1 MFIYVFFYV
10 IIKVKVKVGLTLW
23 KKNKITLA
31 LSSILLSVSLVGC
44 RNGDGLNRS
53 AKDGK
58 ENEVE
63 KAAIKLVRATKT
75 GDYNLISADELKK
88 SIDNKEDMVLVDTIP
103 ADRFEK
109 TKIKDAVHAGLPK
122 EMKDLK
128 PEEKEAFLK
137 TLGDNKDKKIVIY
150 CGFVACERSHVGA
163 VLAKEAGYKNV
174 YRFPGGI
181 AAWLDAGNSIDK

>member
-1 MFIYVFFYV
+1 M
-10 IIKVKVKVGLTLW
+10 

-44 RNGDGLNRS
+44 SSGDGLNRS

-58 ENEVE
+58 ENDVE
-63 KAAIKLVRATKT
+63 KAAIKLVKATKT

-88 SIDNKEDMVLVDTIP
+88 SIDNNEAMVLVDTIP

-109 TKIKDAVHAGLPK
+109 TKIKGAVNAGLPK

-150 CGFVACERSHVGA
+150 CSFVACERSNVGT
-163 VLAKEAGYKNV
+163 VLAKK
-174 YRFPGGI
+174 
-181 AAWLDAGNSIDK
+181 LDINMSIDFRAELPRG

>member
-1 MFIYVFFYV
+1 M
-10 IIKVKVKVGLTLW
+10 

-31 LSSILLSVSLVGC
+31 LSSILLSVSLVGW
-44 RNGDGLNRS
+44 RTGDGLNRS

-63 KAAIKLVRATKT
+63 KAAIKLVKATKT

-88 SIDNKEDMVLVDTIP
+88 SIDNKEDMILVDTIP

-109 TKIKDAVHAGLPK
+109 TKIKGAVNAGLPK

-137 TLGDNKDKKIVIY
+137 TLGDNKDKKIVVY
-150 CGFVACERSHVGA
+150 CGFTACERNNVGA
-163 VLAKEAGYKNV
+163 VLAKK
-174 YRFPGGI
+174 
-181 AAWLDAGNSIDK
+181 LDIKMSIDFRAELPHG

>member
-1 MFIYVFFYV
+1 M
-10 IIKVKVKVGLTLW
+10 

-31 LSSILLSVSLVGC
+31 LSSILLSVSLVGY

-63 KAAIKLVRATKT
+63 KAAIKLVKATKT

-88 SIDNKEDMVLVDTIP
+88 SIDNKEDMILVDTIP

-109 TKIKDAVHAGLPK
+109 TKIKGAVNAGLPK

-137 TLGDNKDKKIVIY
+137 TLGDNKDKKIVVY
-150 CGFVACERSHVGA
+150 CGFTACERSNVGA
-163 VLAKEAGYKNV
+163 VLAKK
-174 YRFPGGI
+174 
-181 AAWLDAGNSIDK
+181 LDIKMSIDFRAELPHG

>member
-1 MFIYVFFYV
+1 MADFM
-10 IIKVKVKVGLTLW
+10 

-63 KAAIKLVRATKT
+63 KATIKLVKATKT
-75 GDYNLISADELKK
+75 GDYNLISADGLKK
-88 SIDNKEDMVLVDTIP
+88 SIDNNEDMILVDTIP

-109 TKIKDAVHAGLPK
+109 TKIKDAVHADLPK

-150 CGFVACERSHVGA
+150 CGFVACERSNVGA
-163 VLAKEAGYKNV
+163 VLAKK
-174 YRFPGGI
+174 
-181 AAWLDAGNSIDK
+181 LDIKMSIDFRAELPHG

>member
-1 MFIYVFFYV
+1 M
-10 IIKVKVKVGLTLW
+10 

-31 LSSILLSVSLVGC
+31 LSSILLSVSLVGW
-44 RNGDGLNRS
+44 RTGDGLNRS

-63 KAAIKLVRATKT
+63 KAAIKLVKATKT

-109 TKIKDAVHAGLPK
+109 TKIKGAVNAGLPK

-137 TLGDNKDKKIVIY
+137 TLGDNKDKKIVVY
-150 CGFVACERSHVGA
+150 CGFVACERSNVGA
-163 VLAKEAGYKNV
+163 VLAKK
-174 YRFPGGI
+174 
-181 AAWLDAGNSIDK
+181 LDIKMSIDFRAELPHG

>member
-1 MFIYVFFYV
+1 M
-10 IIKVKVKVGLTLW
+10 KR
-23 KKNKITLA
+23 NKITLA
-31 LSSILLSVSLVGC
+31 LSSIILSVSLVGC
-44 RNGDGLNRS
+44 SSGDGLNRS

-63 KAAIKLVRATKT
+63 KAAIKLVKATKT

-88 SIDNKEDMVLVDTIP
+88 SIDNTEDKNLINTSP
-103 ADRFEK
+103 SARTEK
-109 TKIKDAVHAGLPK
+109 TKLNRAVKAGLPK

-137 TLGDNKDKKIVIY
+137 TLGTDKDKKIVIY

-163 VLAKEAGYKNV
+163 TLAKEAGYKNV

>member
-1 MFIYVFFYV
+1 M
-10 IIKVKVKVGLTLW
+10 

-44 RNGDGLNRS
+44 SSGDGLNRS

-63 KAAIKLVRATKT
+63 KAAIKLVKATKT

-88 SIDNKEDMVLVDTIP
+88 SIDNKEDIILVDTIP
-103 ADRFEK
+103 ADQFEK

-122 EMKDLK
+122 EMKGLK

-150 CGFVACERSHVGA
+150 CGFVACERSNVGA
-163 VLAKEAGYKNV
+163 VLAKK
-174 YRFPGGI
+174 
-181 AAWLDAGNSIDK
+181 LDIKMSIDFRAELPHG

>member
-1 MFIYVFFYV
+1 MNLKELKQFY
-10 IIKVKVKVGLTLW
+10 
-23 KKNKITLA
+23 
-31 LSSILLSVSLVGC
+31 
-44 RNGDGLNRS
+44 
-53 AKDGK
+53 K
-58 ENEVE
+58 EN
-63 KAAIKLVRATKT
+63 K
-75 GDYNLISADELKK
+75 N
-88 SIDNKEDMVLVDTIP
+88 
-103 ADRFEK
+103 
-109 TKIKDAVHAGLPK
+109 
-122 EMKDLK
+122 K

>member
-1 MFIYVFFYV
+1 M
-10 IIKVKVKVGLTLW
+10 

-44 RNGDGLNRS
+44 SSGDGLNRS

-63 KAAIKLVRATKT
+63 KAAIKLVKATKT
-75 GDYNLISADELKK
+75 GDYNLISADGLKK
-88 SIDNKEDMVLVDTIP
+88 SIDNNEDMILVDTIP

-109 TKIKDAVHAGLPK
+109 TKIKDAVHTGLPK

-150 CGFVACERSHVGA
+150 CGFVACERSNVGA
-163 VLAKEAGYKNV
+163 VLAKK
-174 YRFPGGI
+174 
-181 AAWLDAGNSIDK
+181 LDIKMSIDFRAELPHG

>member
-1 MFIYVFFYV
+1 M
-10 IIKVKVKVGLTLW
+10 

-31 LSSILLSVSLVGC
+31 LSSILLSVSLVGW
-44 RNGDGLNRS
+44 RTGDGLNRS

-63 KAAIKLVRATKT
+63 KAAIKLVKATKT

-88 SIDNKEDMVLVDTIP
+88 SIDNKEDMILVDTIP

-109 TKIKDAVHAGLPK
+109 TKIKGAVNAGLPK

-150 CGFVACERSHVGA
+150 CGFVACERSNVGA
-163 VLAKEAGYKNV
+163 VLAKK
-174 YRFPGGI
+174 
-181 AAWLDAGNSIDK
+181 LDIKMSIDFRAELPHG

>member
-1 MFIYVFFYV
+1 M
-10 IIKVKVKVGLTLW
+10 

-44 RNGDGLNRS
+44 SSGDGLNRS

-63 KAAIKLVRATKT
+63 KAAIKLVKATKT

-88 SIDNKEDMVLVDTIP
+88 SMILINTIP
-103 ADRFEK
+103 SDRFEK
-109 TKIKDAVHAGLPK
+109 TKIKGAVNAGLPK

-137 TLGDNKDKKIVIY
+137 TLGKDKDKKIVIY

>member
-1 MFIYVFFYV
+1 M
-10 IIKVKVKVGLTLW
+10 KR
-23 KKNKITLA
+23 NKITLA

-44 RNGDGLNRS
+44 SSGDGLNRS

-63 KAAIKLVRATKT
+63 KAAIKLVKATKT

-88 SIDNKEDMVLVDTIP
+88 SIDNKEDMILINTIP
-103 ADRFEK
+103 SDRFEK
-109 TKIKDAVHAGLPK
+109 TKIKGAVNAGLPK

-137 TLGDNKDKKIVIY
+137 TLGTDKDKKIVL
-150 CGFVACERSHVGA
+150 GGA
-163 VLAKEAGYKNV
+163 MAGKEAVAQFVDQMAIVITLETPIEKFIEIDFAYSPTNASV
-174 YRFPGGI
+174 WNPLLVTYRKVI
-181 AAWLDAGNSIDK
+181 K

>member
-1 MFIYVFFYV
+1 M
-10 IIKVKVKVGLTLW
+10 

-31 LSSILLSVSLVGC
+31 LSSILLSVSLVGW

-63 KAAIKLVRATKT
+63 KAAIKLVKATKI
-75 GDYNLISADELKK
+75 GDYNLISADGLKK
-88 SIDNKEDMVLVDTIP
+88 SIDNNEDMILVDTIP

-109 TKIKDAVHAGLPK
+109 TKIKDAVHVGLPK

-150 CGFVACERSHVGA
+150 CSFVACERSNVGT
-163 VLAKEAGYKNV
+163 VLAKK
-174 YRFPGGI
+174 
-181 AAWLDAGNSIDK
+181 LDIKMSIDFRAELPHG

>member
-1 MFIYVFFYV
+1 M
-10 IIKVKVKVGLTLW
+10 

-44 RNGDGLNRS
+44 RNRDGLNRS

-63 KAAIKLVRATKT
+63 KAAIKLVKATKT
-75 GDYNLISADELKK
+75 GDYNLISADGLKK
-88 SIDNKEDMVLVDTIP
+88 SIDNNEDMILVDTIP

-137 TLGDNKDKKIVIY
+137 TLGDNKDKKNSYILWF
-150 CGFVACERSHVGA
+150 CSLWKKKRWSS
-163 VLAKEAGYKNV
+163 LSKKAGYKNV

-181 AAWLDAGNSIDK
+181 AAWLDAGNSITK